1 MNGMK
6 KKFLSVVLSA
16 AMVLGMFAPM
26 SAQAALVSSGDE
38 YLTTQNGLNVKL
50 TAVIDGDN
58 AAYAADFGGNQTSS
72 AGNFADVF
80 DGNTSTGII
89 YRTDSTTWDGYIQKD
104 DYIQVEF
111 KEAIDFNGIDFTF
124 WCPPV
129 ANGSNE
135 DGFQDA
141 TLEYTTDGKNWTVL
155 TTYTGVVKTVAYD
168 APETIS
174 DVTAVRLVNKLDQR
188 YRVWVRLA
196 EIAVDGAVA
205 EKVEVPGLTIEVSDR
220 VKELIAGMS
229 VRDKV
234 TQMLM
239 VDFRKWGAT
248 SAEATDFT
256 VMNDQVRKIVEDYN
270 FGSVIY
276 FANNIKTTEETF
288 ALTQEMQAAAT
299 KDNGI
304 ALLIAADQEG
314 GSVFRLGSGTALPGN
329 MALGAT
335 FDTENSYKAGK
346 IIGSE
351 LSVLGIN
358 TDLAPVVDVNN
369 NANNPVIGLRSYGD
383 DATAVGEMA
392 AASIVGMAEYNVIGC
407 AKHFPGHG
415 DTATDSH
422 YGLPI
427 VDKSLDVLKEVEL
440 KPYEVAI
447 EEGIEMI
454 MTAHIL
460 YPQLES
466 DKILS
471 EKTGEEESLPA
482 TMSDD
487 ILTGLLKGDMGF
499 DGIIV
504 TDAMNMAGISAK
516 WDQVQSVKIA
526 FAAGA
531 DMICMPCQLYCEA
544 DLANL
549 DAIIDGVVAAVEAGE
564 IEEKRLNDACARIL
578 NVKENRGILDYDAAD
593 YTLENAKAVVGS
605 AENRQTER
613 EIAAAA
619 VTVVKNE
626 NNVLPLAIKADT
638 KVLMLV
644 PYNNER
650 AQMIMGW
657 NRAVEAGLIPEGAEV
672 DYYRFSSATFNDTL
686 KEKVDWADIVIIN
699 SEVSSTARMEYK
711 HWLSALP
718 NTVATYCKEN
728 GKISVISSVDKPYDV
743 QMYPDAD
750 AIVAAYGCKGSSVDP
765 TEALIGGATGDTAAS
780 GPNIV
785 AAVEVILGTFG
796 AQGKLPVTVPVYDVE
811 TNTYT
816 DEVAYPRGWGLT
828 YEAKKPGADEKE
840 EVCEVFTDVEHD
852 AWYEDSVQYVY
863 DKGIMTGNEGLFS
876 PNADVTRAVMV
887 ETLYKMEG
895 KPEVTDFA
903 AYDTMTDVAAD
914 AWYKNSVAWG
924 MNNNVVT
931 GDTYNMTFSPDANV
945 TREQLAT
952 FLYRYA
958 NFKGVDTTLSATV
971 DEILGGTY
979 VADWAKEAFAW
990 AVDSGIIKGA
1000 EVTGEAGVYYDLDP
1014 QGGATR
1020 AQLAT
1025 MLSRFL
1031 EGAAE

>member
-1 MNGMK
+1 MNGLK
-6 KKFLSVVLSA
+6 KKIMSVVLSA
-16 AMVLGMFAPM
+16 AMVVGMFAPM
-26 SAQAALVSSGDE
+26 AAQAAIVTSGDN
-38 YLTTQNGLNVKL
+38 YIKTSNDLNVKL
-50 TAVIDGDN
+50 TAKIDGDN

-72 AGNFADVF
+72 AGNYADVF

-111 KEAIDFNGIDFTF
+111 EEAIDFNGIDFTF

-141 TLEYTTDGKNWTVL
+141 TLEYTTDGENWTVL

-196 EIAVDGAVA
+196 EIAVDGVVA

-220 VKELIAGMS
+220 VKEMIAGMS

-239 VDFRKWGAT
+239 VDFRKWGET
-248 SAEATDFT
+248 SATATDFT

-392 AASIVGMAEYNVIGC
+392 AASIAGMAEYNVIGC

-471 EKTGEEESLPA
+471 EKTGEEESGADFPA
-482 TMSDD
+482 V
-487 ILTGLLKGDMGF
+487 GE
-499 DGIIV
+499 
-504 TDAMNMAGISAK
+504 A
-516 WDQVQSVKIA
+516 
-526 FAAGA
+526 AAG
-531 DMICMPCQLYCEA
+531 
-544 DLANL
+544 
-549 DAIIDGVVAAVEAGE
+549 
-564 IEEKRLNDACARIL
+564 
-578 NVKENRGILDYDAAD
+578 
-593 YTLENAKAVVGS
+593 T
-605 AENRQTER
+605 
-613 EIAAAA
+613 
-619 VTVVKNE
+619 
-626 NNVLPLAIKADT
+626 
-638 KVLMLV
+638 
-644 PYNNER
+644 
-650 AQMIMGW
+650 
-657 NRAVEAGLIPEGAEV
+657 
-672 DYYRFSSATFNDTL
+672 
-686 KEKVDWADIVIIN
+686 
-699 SEVSSTARMEYK
+699 
-711 HWLSALP
+711 WL
-718 NTVATYCKEN
+718 
-728 GKISVISSVDKPYDV
+728 
-743 QMYPDAD
+743 
-750 AIVAAYGCKGSSVDP
+750 
-765 TEALIGGATGDTAAS
+765 
-780 GPNIV
+780 
-785 AAVEVILGTFG
+785 
-796 AQGKLPVTVPVYDVE
+796 
-811 TNTYT
+811 
-816 DEVAYPRGWGLT
+816 
-828 YEAKKPGADEKE
+828 
-840 EVCEVFTDVEHD
+840 
-852 AWYEDSVQYVY
+852 
-863 DKGIMTGNEGLFS
+863 
-876 PNADVTRAVMV
+876 
-887 ETLYKMEG
+887 
-895 KPEVTDFA
+895 
-903 AYDTMTDVAAD
+903 
-914 AWYKNSVAWG
+914 
-924 MNNNVVT
+924 
-931 GDTYNMTFSPDANV
+931 
-945 TREQLAT
+945 
-952 FLYRYA
+952 
-958 NFKGVDTTLSATV
+958 
-971 DEILGGTY
+971 
-979 VADWAKEAFAW
+979 
-990 AVDSGIIKGA
+990 
-1000 EVTGEAGVYYDLDP
+1000 
-1014 QGGATR
+1014 
-1020 AQLAT
+1020 
-1025 MLSRFL
+1025 
-1031 EGAAE
+1031 